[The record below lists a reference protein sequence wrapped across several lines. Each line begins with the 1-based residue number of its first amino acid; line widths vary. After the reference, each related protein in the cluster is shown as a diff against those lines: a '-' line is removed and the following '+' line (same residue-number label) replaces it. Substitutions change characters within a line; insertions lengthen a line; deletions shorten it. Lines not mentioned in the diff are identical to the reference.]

1 MTTTDGFEWPIGDPL
16 FEVSLD
22 AIAEGI
28 DGNGVLASGDLQV
41 TATANANEI
50 QVAAGDLWYAGSVYS
65 LGAAETHVLTDGNAT
80 YDRWDSVVFDTGTG
94 SSTVLEGNA
103 EANPEPPSPA
113 AGQVLLAY
121 IYVASGETDVTDSE
135 IKNFRVFSTDA
146 ADVRLNDSAGDYS
159 STEVEGALTE
169 VVRNV
174 LGTDVGAFGD
184 VIDADVTST
193 PTAGTEQSYGFGVD
207 GNTLLKLYAE
217 ADGSGGIQ
225 DRRRVELPES
235 DFRLGEPGVDS
246 QNEIQNY
253 TVDNNGNIIKAAW
266 GFYAGGGWYLRLS
279 DETNGTNLAE
289 MNLAASG
296 IFYFK
301 NQIRDNKGNVIYDY
315 ANEYVPTNI
324 LQTIELG
331 SDTDRNLSGND
342 LNDSAGPGTLYDS
355 ATGEFP
361 RGVLDDEAATT
372 VVSSSTYTTSDEEV
386 ILVDTATIGAS
397 STITLASADL
407 EQGHTIIISGLSGA
421 AASYPITVETEGTE
435 TIDGVSSKTIS
446 TDYAG
451 ATFVA
456 EGNNWVVPSP
466 PPLDPVKQVEG
477 AESGAVAAG
486 EQGTLIFDHLQDG
499 ETLEIHKAVF
509 TLDDGTPVPTS
520 LDLII
525 ATLDNSGS
533 YTIQTTVY
541 AGDGATV
548 WDGDPANSIGDPL
561 ASYTN
566 SSGGGETVAVL
577 ADNGT
582 SASYSIMAKAT
593 GERVP

>member
-22 AIAEGI
+22 AIAEGV
-28 DGNGVLASGDLQV
+28 DGNGVVSSGDLQV
-41 TATANANEI
+41 TATTNANEI

-65 LGAAETHVLTDGNAT
+65 LGAAETHVLTDGDAT
-80 YDRWDSVVFDTGTG
+80 YDRWDSVVLDTGIG
-94 SSTVLEGNA
+94 SSTVLEGTA
-103 EANPEPPSPA
+103 EANPEPPSPG

-135 IKNFRVFSTDA
+135 TKNFRVFSTDA
-146 ADVRLNDSAGDYS
+146 ADVRLDDSAGDYS
-159 STEVEGALTE
+159 SSSVEGALTE
-169 VVRNV
+169 VVREAGDPLNGPLNLSGFSGTAPFD
-174 LGTDVGAFGD
+174 LGTNPGAFGA
-184 VIDADVTST
+184 IADAAVDGGSA
-193 PTAGTEQSYGFGVD
+193 AGTEHSFLFAVDSSTVLKVYAESDGAGGVQNVRLELSVD
-207 GNTLLKLYAE
+207 LHDDRGNTLYNHSANE
-217 ADGSGGIQ
+217 FVQA
-225 DRRRVELPES
+225 
-235 DFRLGEPGVDS
+235 RLGGPASSLSSYPLPIGDLDS
-246 QNEIQNY
+246 PY
-253 TVDNNGNIIKAAW
+253 GLPNI
-266 GFYAGGGWYLRLS
+266 
-279 DETNGTNLAE
+279 
-289 MNLAASG
+289 
-296 IFYFK
+296 
-301 NQIRDNKGNVIYDY
+301 
-315 ANEYVPTNI
+315 
-324 LQTIELG
+324 
-331 SDTDRNLSGND
+331 TDMDADGND
-342 LNDSAGPGTLYDS
+342 LSDSAGPGTLYDS
-355 ATGEFP
+355 ATGEFL

-386 ILVDTATIGAS
+386 ILVDTATIAAS
-397 STITLASADL
+397 STITLASTDL
-407 EQGHTIIISGLSGA
+407 EQGHTVIISDLSGA

-435 TIDGVSSKTIS
+435 TIDGSSSKTIS

-456 EGNNWVVPSP
+456 EGSNWVVPSP

-499 ETLEIHKAVF
+499 ETLEIYKAVF

-533 YTIQTTVY
+533 YTVQTTIY
-541 AGDGATV
+541 AGDGSTI
-548 WDGDPANSIGDPL
+548 WDGDPANSVGDPL

-566 SSGGGETVAVL
+566 SSGVGETVAVL

-582 SASYSIMAKAT
+582 SSSYSVMSKAT